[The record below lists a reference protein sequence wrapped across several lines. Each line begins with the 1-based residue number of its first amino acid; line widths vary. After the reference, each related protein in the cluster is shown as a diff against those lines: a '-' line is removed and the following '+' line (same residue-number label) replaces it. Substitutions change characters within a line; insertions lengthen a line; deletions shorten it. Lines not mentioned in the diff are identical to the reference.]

1 MENGKLHIC
10 TGDRN
15 NVYLACKKIKKSK
28 TKINEPGGINKSQI
42 TKRKKKKKENWT
54 QLYLVHYDW

>member
-1 MENGKLHIC
+1 M
-10 TGDRN
+10 GDRN

-42 TKRKKKKKENWT
+42 TKRKKKKKKTELNFI
-54 QLYLVHYDW
+54 